1 MRAAVTGGTG
11 LIGAALIDRLLSQN
25 WAVAALARNPD
36 KLSDKLRG
44 HEALRV
50 VKGDLDSEHALRT
63 LAKDAELFI
72 HFAGVTHAREP
83 EVYRA
88 VNVKGAARAARA
100 AAAAGA
106 PFIHI
111 SSLSAREPETSPYA
125 RSKFESE
132 DAVHAASGSN
142 PWRALRLPAIYGP
155 GDVATLPYFRLV
167 KAGFAL
173 EPRTNPPAR
182 ASLLFVED
190 AAGAAV
196 AAAEAPANAVYE
208 VGDDRREGRLWSE
221 IGQTLGDALGKT
233 PSALRIPRP
242 VVSAAHG
249 IIGAVERIAGRPPSV
264 RPGQAREFFHPDW
277 VARDNL
283 LSDAC
288 AWEPQTPLEEGFAKT
303 LHWYQENGLI

>member
-11 LIGAALIDRLLSQN
+11 LIGAALVNRLLAQDL
-25 WAVAALARNPD
+25 AVAALARNPD
-36 KLSDKLRG
+36 KLSAAQRG
-44 HEALRV
+44 HQALKV
-50 VKGDLDSEHALRT
+50 VTGDLDSEAALRA
-63 LAKDAELFI
+63 LAKGADLFI
-72 HFAGVTHAREP
+72 HFAGVTHARAP
-83 EVYRA
+83 QAYHA
-88 VNVKGAARAARA
+88 VNVEGAARAARA

-111 SSLSAREPETSPYA
+111 SSLSARAPETSPYA

-132 DAVHAASGSN
+132 DAVRAASGRN

-173 EPRTNPPAR
+173 EPRTTPPAR
-182 ASLLFVED
+182 ASLLYVED
-190 AAGAAV
+190 AAAAAV
-196 AAAEAPANAVYE
+196 GAVEAPANEVYE
-208 VGDDRREGRLWSE
+208 VGDDSPEGRRWTE
-221 IGQTLGDALGKT
+221 IGRTLGAAFGKT
-233 PSALRIPRP
+233 PRPLRIPRP
-242 VVSAAHG
+242 AVSAAHG
-249 IIGAVERIAGRPPSV
+249 LIGAAERITGRPPSV

-277 VARDNL
+277 VARRNL

-288 AWEPQTPLEEGFAKT
+288 PWRPQTSLQEGFAKT